1 MTFSPS
7 SLAVTTNM
15 ADITPSGKYCPT
27 VRNSEDFLVWIYRAK
42 EIINGKI
49 WLQVPQGNFFTVML
63 GIPHAKQ
70 NTVRTK
76 AWRSYSVLKPVRESL
91 LVCQLQLILGD
102 ELFELQTRLRNI
114 PIAFKWIGIIKCARF

>member
-15 ADITPSGKYCPT
+15 ADIRPSGKYCPT

-63 GIPHAKQ
+63 GIPQQTKYSQ
-70 NTVRTK
+70 NK
-76 AWRSYSVLKPVRESL
+76 SVEEL
-91 LVCQLQLILGD
+91 LG
-102 ELFELQTRLRNI
+102 
-114 PIAFKWIGIIKCARF
+114 P